1 MQEDLTAIQNNPAR
15 AIYCS
20 QRLLC
25 RTLAGNN
32 VYILTVTSPGTAV
45 SNRSILKIMMIR
57 RMSLDHLDKIIDT
70 SSYNFSL
77 QEDLKNKSIIVLT
90 ARVHPGETPSSWI
103 MRGILHFITGSS
115 EFANELRQRFIFK
128 VTVFMNIYVPVERKK

>member
-1 MQEDLTAIQNNPAR
+1 MYRMCLITTSDMQEDLAAIQNNPAR

-45 SNRSILKIMMIR
+45 SKMYQIL
-57 RMSLDHLDKIIDT
+57 
-70 SSYNFSL
+70 
-77 QEDLKNKSIIVLT
+77 
-90 ARVHPGETPSSWI
+90 
-103 MRGILHFITGSS
+103 
-115 EFANELRQRFIFK
+115 
-128 VTVFMNIYVPVERKK
+128 

>member
-1 MQEDLTAIQNNPAR
+1 MT
-15 AIYCS
+15 
-20 QRLLC
+20 
-25 RTLAGNN
+25 
-32 VYILTVTSPGTAV
+32 
-45 SNRSILKIMMIR
+45 MII
-57 RMSLDHLDKIIDT
+57 RMSVNHLDKIINT
-70 SSYNFSL
+70 SFYNFL

-128 VTVFMNIYVPVERKK
+128 VTVFTNIFVSVKSELTGYEIVTSFI

>member
-45 SNRSILKIMMIR
+45 SSCSNL
-57 RMSLDHLDKIIDT
+57 
-70 SSYNFSL
+70 
-77 QEDLKNKSIIVLT
+77 SIIVIKL
-90 ARVHPGETPSSWI
+90 
-103 MRGILHFITGSS
+103 
-115 EFANELRQRFIFK
+115 
-128 VTVFMNIYVPVERKK
+128 

>member
-1 MQEDLTAIQNNPAR
+1 
-15 AIYCS
+15 
-20 QRLLC
+20 
-25 RTLAGNN
+25 
-32 VYILTVTSPGTAV
+32 
-45 SNRSILKIMMIR
+45 MIIG
-57 RMSLDHLDKIIDT
+57 MSVNHCDKIIYA
-70 SSYNFSL
+70 SYCNFSL

-128 VTVFMNIYVPVERKK
+128 VTVSMNICVISNKRFSRIRNCNFFHLNIDCTDA

>member
-1 MQEDLTAIQNNPAR
+1 
-15 AIYCS
+15 
-20 QRLLC
+20 
-25 RTLAGNN
+25 
-32 VYILTVTSPGTAV
+32 
-45 SNRSILKIMMIR
+45 MIIR
-57 RMSLDHLDKIIDT
+57 ISVNHLDKIINT
-70 SSYNFSL
+70 SFYNFSM

-128 VTVFMNIYVPVERKK
+128 VTVFMSIYVPVKLIHYVLAGYETVNSLI

>member
-45 SNRSILKIMMIR
+45 SNS
-57 RMSLDHLDKIIDT
+57 
-70 SSYNFSL
+70 N
-77 QEDLKNKSIIVLT
+77 
-90 ARVHPGETPSSWI
+90 
-103 MRGILHFITGSS
+103 
-115 EFANELRQRFIFK
+115 IFK
-128 VTVFMNIYVPVERKK
+128 SR

>member
-128 VTVFMNIYVPVERKK
+128 VKVF

>member
-1 MQEDLTAIQNNPAR
+1 MKNLLHFFKYCVLLIFSDMQEDLTAIQNNPAR

-57 RMSLDHLDKIIDT
+57 RMTELSSRIISMIDT
-70 SSYNFSL
+70 ICWRMRK
-77 QEDLKNKSIIVLT
+77 QRRRRQD
-90 ARVHPGETPSSWI
+90 AHPLPNP
-103 MRGILHFITGSS
+103 LHFFV
-115 EFANELRQRFIFK
+115 EHCQRQK
-128 VTVFMNIYVPVERKK
+128 H

>member
-1 MQEDLTAIQNNPAR
+1 MMTIKKICCTFSNHSILLIFSDMQEDLTAIQNNPAR

-45 SNRSILKIMMIR
+45 SNR
-57 RMSLDHLDKIIDT
+57 
-70 SSYNFSL
+70 N
-77 QEDLKNKSIIVLT
+77 
-90 ARVHPGETPSSWI
+90 
-103 MRGILHFITGSS
+103 
-115 EFANELRQRFIFK
+115 IFK
-128 VTVFMNIYVPVERKK
+128 SR